1 MRGLYAKTGIQFRG
15 LCVIIRIA
23 TKIAVGFRGYM
34 KITGVILR
42 NTGSVRGADLK
53 NILTRPRRFRQRRGG
68 DGSRCAARARLAMS
82 SRARTP
88 RHEKLSLH
96 SPPLPLESPLTPSRQ
111 GLRGQQPRHHRLDA
125 QAAAGDQNEGRG
137 QEIWRPPGDRFA
149 AGVAVSV
156 FKLGED

>member
-15 LCVIIRIA
+15 LCVIIRIV

-53 NILTRPRRFRQRRGG
+53 NILTRPRRFRQRR
-68 DGSRCAARARLAMS
+68 RARLAVS